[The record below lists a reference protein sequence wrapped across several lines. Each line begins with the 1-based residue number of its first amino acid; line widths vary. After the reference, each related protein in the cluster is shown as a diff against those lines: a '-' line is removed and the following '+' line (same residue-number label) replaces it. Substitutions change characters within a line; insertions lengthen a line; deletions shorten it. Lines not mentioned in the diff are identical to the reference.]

1 MNRIADYFLIA
12 AAAFLVV
19 GVALGIWMGVTEQFG
34 QAHVH
39 AHINLV
45 GWASLA
51 LFGLVYRS
59 YPQLAAKRLAK
70 AHFVLSIAGAAI
82 FLPGL
87 PLAVSGTTPVP
98 AIIGSNLWLLGALS
112 FLSVLVTGLLAAPA
126 KPRGADESV
135 PA

>member
-12 AAAFLVV
+12 AASFLVV
-19 GVALGIWMGVTEQFG
+19 GVALGIWMGVTQQFG

-39 AHINLV
+39 AHINLI

-59 YPQLAAKRLAK
+59 YPQLAVKRLAK
-70 AHFVLSIAGAAI
+70 AHFVLSIVGAAV

-87 PLAVSGTTPVP
+87 PLAVAGVTPVP
-98 AIIGSNLWLLGALS
+98 AIIGSNLWLLGALC
-112 FLSVLVTGLLAAPA
+112 FLSVVVTGLLAAPA
-126 KPRGADESV
+126 RRASGSV
-135 PA
+135 PV

>member
-1 MNRIADYFLIA
+1 MKRIADYFLIA
-12 AAAFLVV
+12 AACFLVV

-39 AHINLV
+39 AHINLI
-45 GWASLA
+45 GWASMA
-51 LFGLVYRS
+51 LFGLIYKV

-70 AHFVLSIAGAAI
+70 AHFAFSTLGAVV

-98 AIIGSNLWLLGALS
+98 AIIGSNLWLLGAIS
-112 FLSVLVTGLLAAPA
+112 FLIVLVTGLLSAPA
-126 KPRGADESV
+126 AAKA
-135 PA
+135 PAAA